1 MVSQGQDITLKDWLC
16 HSWHSSFS
24 TQSLLLQQELS
35 HSFFVLWQISDNTSG
50 HFDSEHV
57 TSPKGP
63 IFSQVKIWQ
72 TPTFAISP
80 VWHTIVLTHSP
91 WYMNTEL
98 HARFS
103 HSLWVSI
110 CISRRLCCCHLFY
123 FWFKFSSLDFNIFE
137 DLFLLLLRDFKLTS
151 FQYCQTV
158 FFTSILWIQVPSL
171 SSFLKG
177 WKYGHKRGKQWLQIF
192 ISQWNKQKK
201 RRKKKKKTPKN
212 PTPLLNLL
220 GKGTETVLSWICL
233 RHSIICSYSLMFFHV
248 SQLKQEN

>member
-1 MVSQGQDITLKDWLC
+1 MGSQRSPRHWLISQIRPSRPKQLNPASGYSQWLRQCCFPRDVHPAINHCSLHPFPGERDIGQELPTSLFYSLPIVTITFQTLSMVSQGQDITLKDWLC

-123 FWFKFSSLDFNIFE
+123 FWFKFSSLDFNVFE
-137 DLFLLLLRDFKLTS
+137 DLFLLLLRDF
-151 FQYCQTV
+151 
-158 FFTSILWIQVPSL
+158 
-171 SSFLKG
+171 
-177 WKYGHKRGKQWLQIF
+177 
-192 ISQWNKQKK
+192 
-201 RRKKKKKTPKN
+201 
-212 PTPLLNLL
+212 
-220 GKGTETVLSWICL
+220 
-233 RHSIICSYSLMFFHV
+233 
-248 SQLKQEN
+248 

>member
-1 MVSQGQDITLKDWLC
+1 MALTVLLSQRCSCCNKPLQLPAFSWGKGYRARTSYFSFLFITCSHHNFSNSTHSSTQSQDITLKDWLY

-35 HSFFVLWQISDNTSG
+35 HSFFILRQISDNTSG

-123 FWFKFSSLDFNIFE
+123 FWFKFSSLDFNSLKTYFYFFWEILNSL
-137 DLFLLLLRDFKLTS
+137 LFNTVKQS
-151 FQYCQTV
+151 F
-158 FFTSILWIQVPSL
+158 SL
-171 SSFLKG
+171 VYYEFRYHHYL
-177 WKYGHKRGKQWLQIF
+177 HF
-192 ISQWNKQKK
+192 
-201 RRKKKKKTPKN
+201 
-212 PTPLLNLL
+212 
-220 GKGTETVLSWICL
+220 
-233 RHSIICSYSLMFFHV
+233 
-248 SQLKQEN
+248 